1 MAAPTQ
7 PVVLFAQNNRIY
19 VEFDTAACAGAISFA
34 LRYTQPLVRPVVF
47 EEGTEDAGS
56 RKGTVRRYFFGTIPS
71 TPYSF
76 YAQAVYPTGPYGR
89 SAFTNQNSNGPNA
102 PPALVTIQL
111 YADDTSTEIQTL
123 VPIAAAGVQLFLLG
137 KPVGA
142 PFYDSVAINYVPGVR
157 TLIETINL
165 DPLTEYQYFVQTR
178 TAEGITNGPTY
189 RIKTQAAGCPVEQ
202 PIAILKYK
210 TDTTLT
216 VGSSFGNV
224 IGNNLQAVGVLT
236 QPNGQDIYSVINLQ
250 NDVARTSIHTFE
262 GLIPNTRYSIFTLIR
277 NQFGFQQSIQRI
289 NVPTANNPPNP
300 ISPKAGYVT
309 EYDSQT
315 GKGILAGT
323 LADTVFAPGVTLTLE
338 FSPTEAF
345 APATIVN
352 YPWTRLA
359 VNPSIVTSNAD
370 LPVTVP
376 PTIGFFRARVFD
388 SQRNSIWYSFA
399 VPWDGI
405 GAKKKKI

>member
-7 PVVLFAQNNRIY
+7 PVVLFAQNNQIY
-19 VEFDTAACAGAISFA
+19 VEFDTAACVGAISFA
-34 LRYTQPLVRPVVF
+34 LRYTQPLVKPVVF
-47 EEGTEDAGS
+47 EEGTEDAES
-56 RKGTVRRYFFGTIPS
+56 RKGTVRRYYFGTIPS

-89 SAFTNQNSNGPNA
+89 SGFTNQTSNGPNA
-102 PPALVTIQL
+102 PPALVTIPL
-111 YADDTSTEIQTL
+111 YADNTSIEIQTL

-142 PFYDSVAINYVPGVR
+142 PFYDSVEINYVPGVR
-157 TLIETINL
+157 TLIESINL
-165 DPLTEYQYFVQTR
+165 IPLTNYQYFVQTR
-178 TAEGITNGPTY
+178 TAEGITNGPVGRTA
-189 RIKTQAAGCPVEQ
+189 TQANGCPVEQ
-202 PIAILKYK
+202 PIATLKYK

-216 VGSSFGNV
+216 VGSTFGNV
-224 IGNNLQAVGVLT
+224 IGDNLQAVGVLT

-262 GLIPNTRYSIFTLIR
+262 GLVPNTRYSIFTLIR
-277 NQFGFQQSIQRI
+277 NQFGFQQSIQRVS
-289 NVPTANNPPNP
+289 VPTANNPPNP
-300 ISPKAGYVT
+300 VSPKAGYVT
-309 EYDSQT
+309 EYDSPLG

-323 LADTVFAPGVTLTLE
+323 LADTVFAPRVTLTLE
-338 FSPTEAF
+338 FSPTEDF

-352 YPWTRLA
+352 YAWTRLP

-370 LPVTVP
+370 LTPGTP
-376 PTIGFFRARVFD
+376 GFFRARVFD

-405 GAKKKKI
+405 GAKKKI